1 MGRGPD
7 TGHDG
12 RAHRSPGRYSA
23 RTGLPGAGAGAGE
36 RHRHRG
42 PPANRAPDGH
52 MRATSSVLR
61 LDPDDELPAILD
73 RLPARTPCVLVLPPH
88 ARALTSVVGAK
99 LLSRRARTLDS
110 AIAVV
115 TDDHAMMAH
124 ARAAG
129 VPVAQTVEE
138 AQGLLGA
145 APAGAA
151 REAARADRAF
161 RRGKGARSVHPAE
174 PDAAHDDAGPA
185 AGAAHGAPRPPMD
198 LGRA

>member
-1 MGRGPD
+1 RVRLAVPPADGAWRRGQGLDALGRGPD

-12 RAHRSPGRYSA
+12 RAHRPPGRHPA
-23 RTGLPGAGAGAGE
+23 RTGLPGASAGAGE

-42 PPANRAPDGH
+42 PPANRTTDGH

-61 LDPDDELPAILD
+61 IDPDDELPAILE

-88 ARALTSVVGAK
+88 ARALNSVVGAK

-110 AIAVV
+110 SIAVV
-115 TDDHAMMAH
+115 TDDHAMIAH

-138 AQGLLGA
+138 AQRLLHSGA
-145 APAGAA
+145 APAQPG
-151 REAARADRAF
+151 
-161 RRGKGARSVHPAE
+161 
-174 PDAAHDDAGPA
+174 A
-185 AGAAHGAPRPPMD
+185 AGA
-198 LGRA
+198 